1 MTGLRLW
8 WRLRRTGQSRIVI
21 MLPLI
26 AFAVT
31 TGALLTVLGGLSA
44 FIGRPGPDH
53 ETYLIFAQV
62 ATVLLIV
69 PVLTLG
75 GAAARLSV
83 SRRNERLAALRLA
96 GATATTVRIMTVAD
110 AASQALV
117 GGVAGVALYL
127 LTLPGVAMIR
137 FQGRP
142 FALGELTLVWW
153 QVLGCVAG
161 VVVLAAGS
169 ALTSVLAVS
178 IGPLGVAQ
186 RVSPRRLS
194 VARVLI
200 TVVVLVG
207 WTAVMQQPS
216 LTVILVGLAICL
228 AVVNLV
234 GPFVLWLVGQIARRT
249 ARTAPQL
256 IAARR
261 LLDDPRA
268 AWRSVGG
275 IAMITFVAG
284 LLCTVPAVSG
294 AMVQLADDIQTG
306 SVVTLVIAAILTA
319 VSAGV
324 TQAGR
329 LFDQQQQY
337 RNLHLA
343 GTGTEVLRGARLRE
357 TWLPYAAAV
366 IISTVAALAL
376 IAPVGMSMAF
386 QGLSGILTFLLVVA
400 GSLGLVLAAVAV
412 TNPLLTRLVAGTAA
426 PNPGH

>member
-21 MLPLI
+21 LLPLI
-26 AFAVT
+26 AFAVA
-31 TGALLTVLGGLSA
+31 TGALLIVLGGLSA
-44 FIGRPGPDH
+44 FSGRPGPEH
-53 ETYLIFAQV
+53 ATYLIFAQV

-96 GATATTVRIMTVAD
+96 GATAATVRIMTVAD
-110 AASQALV
+110 AASQALI
-117 GGVAGVALYL
+117 GGVAGVALSL
-127 LTLPGVAMIR
+127 LALPGVAMIR

-142 FALGELTLVWW
+142 FGFGELALPWW
-153 QVLGCVAG
+153 DVLGCVGG
-161 VVVLAAGS
+161 VVALAAGS

-194 VARVLI
+194 VLRVLI
-200 TVVVLVG
+200 AVVVLVG

-216 LTVILVGLAICL
+216 LTVILVGLAVCL

-234 GPFVLWLVGQIARRT
+234 GPFVLWLVGQLARRA

-261 LLDDPRA
+261 LLDDPRT

-284 LLCTVPAVSG
+284 LLCTVPAVAG
-294 AMVQLADDIQTG
+294 EMEQLGDDIQTG
-306 SVVTLVIAAILTA
+306 SVVTLVIAAILAA

-324 TQAGR
+324 TQAVR

-337 RNLHLA
+337 RNLYLA
-343 GTGTEVLRGARLRE
+343 GTSPTVLRAAGCAR
-357 TWLPYAAAV
+357 
-366 IISTVAALAL
+366 
-376 IAPVGMSMAF
+376 
-386 QGLSGILTFLLVVA
+386 SGCPT
-400 GSLGLVLAAVAV
+400 
-412 TNPLLTRLVAGTAA
+412 PPR
-426 PNPGH
+426 